1 MAHTQ
6 KVKKFFFL
14 EPALGL
20 LAVWLLV
27 VLTITVYQN
36 QVYARGLLYF
46 LILVLT
52 VIVLTFLKIN
62 GLLYFYIFF
71 ELSIAPIFLIILIW
85 GYQRERLFASLSI
98 LLYTFIASLPL
109 LFLIIFLNQTRR
121 TRALTLLLINDLVSP
136 QHSMLLTLRLLT
148 AFLVKTPLY
157 LTHMWLPKAHVEAP
171 VYGSIILAAIL
182 LKIGTFGLVLL
193 AGASYTASFVWGVL
207 RVRIWSMV
215 RVAAFC
221 TKVIDI
227 KVLVAYSSVSH
238 IGLLLRLIFLNQTLR
253 LTTASLTILTHGF
266 TSSALFFT
274 INLIYENSNSR
285 STLFNKGV
293 LFISSYNFA
302 WAIILISNIRAP
314 PTVNFFAEL
323 LSIFRL
329 LNSNFNIL
337 FIVVPFIVFTT
348 AYSYLVYSVTTQ
360 LRTNKATNL
369 FNHKKNYMILL
380 AHLTPIFF
388 IVVNL
393 QMTF

>member
-193 AGASYTASFVWGVL
+193 AGASYTASFV
-207 RVRIWSMV
+207 
-215 RVAAFC
+215 
-221 TKVIDI
+221 
-227 KVLVAYSSVSH
+227 
-238 IGLLLRLIFLNQTLR
+238 
-253 LTTASLTILTHGF
+253 
-266 TSSALFFT
+266 
-274 INLIYENSNSR
+274 
-285 STLFNKGV
+285 
-293 LFISSYNFA
+293 
-302 WAIILISNIRAP
+302 
-314 PTVNFFAEL
+314 
-323 LSIFRL
+323 
-329 LNSNFNIL
+329 
-337 FIVVPFIVFTT
+337 
-348 AYSYLVYSVTTQ
+348 
-360 LRTNKATNL
+360 
-369 FNHKKNYMILL
+369 
-380 AHLTPIFF
+380 
-388 IVVNL
+388 
-393 QMTF
+393 